1 MATAVH
7 EKIANNA
14 LQGGEQF
21 YRRVTMGGK
30 SYLVVH
36 VQDGKLSK
44 LSGDIDNAKL
54 QNYADAFF
62 SAHQSNSGADLSRK
76 EITHIDSKG
85 IHLKDGSTQENA
97 AAKLTNR
104 EIDLLKDGSIDTSSD
119 ARNYD
124 NCRNARGLI
133 NRSTIP
139 PQYHS
144 HLPPH
149 KRQFTPREVQI
160 AITLHAMGPLEPI
173 LNIWFESEPESKQEI
188 LASVNGIIGNDAP
201 LDDKI
206 KAIQDLLKQRV
217 SAENVYNVMQSIMQ
231 PALPE
236 GMHFIPDPT
245 ISRPREFVMMRE
257 PPSRSHR
264 TEESYTTPPSYSSR
278 EGQTL
283 RQRNVGG
290 RTVPHDP
297 SLTRTHTPIPRR
309 RGKVKDD

>member
-44 LSGDIDNAKL
+44 LSGDIDHAKL

-62 SAHQSNSGADLSRK
+62 SAHQSNSGTDLSRK

-97 AAKLTNR
+97 SAKLTDR
-104 EIDLLKDGSIDTSSD
+104 EIDLLKEGSIDTSAD
-119 ARNYD
+119 ARFYD
-124 NCRNARGLI
+124 DY
-133 NRSTIP
+133 RSAPGPIQKLDIP
-139 PQYHS
+139 EKYHS
-144 HLPPH
+144 FLPAH
-149 KRQFTPREVQI
+149 RRQFTPKEAQI

-188 LASVNGIIGNDAP
+188 LASVNRIIGNDVP

-206 KAIQDLLKQRV
+206 EEIQDLLKQRV
-217 SAENVYNVMQSIMQ
+217 SAENVYNVMQSVMQ

-245 ISRPREFVMMRE
+245 TSRPREFVMMRE
-257 PPSRSHR
+257 PASRSHR
-264 TEESYTTPPSYSSR
+264 AEESYTTPPSYSSR

-283 RQRNVGG
+283 RRRNVGE
-290 RTVPHDP
+290 RTVPQDP
-297 SLTRTHTPIPRR
+297 SLTRTHAHTRGRPR
-309 RGKVKDD
+309 KSKTD